1 MQSARDARAPTLVVV
16 DDDLVTQARLS
27 AYFTQEGYRVL
38 LAGDGEVFWQ
48 TLAAHPVDLVLLDI
62 NLPGQDGLSLARDLR
77 ARNAS
82 IGIILVTSRNDD
94 IDKIVGLEVGA
105 DDYVTKPFNPRELLA
120 RVKSLLRRSGENR
133 IERDEALG
141 FASWTLNLPKRRLCD
156 DNGRELALTRGEFE
170 VLALLVR
177 YPGEVMSRDRLSR
190 AVSGRDW
197 DPQDRTIDV
206 LVRRLRAKIDTGE
219 KAESLIMTVRGEGYR
234 LAVDVASRG
243 D

>member
-1 MQSARDARAPTLVVV
+1 M
-16 DDDLVTQARLS
+16 
-27 AYFTQEGYRVL
+27 
-38 LAGDGEVFWQ
+38 
-48 TLAAHPVDLVLLDI
+48 
-62 NLPGQDGLSLARDLR
+62 
-77 ARNAS
+77 
-82 IGIILVTSRNDD
+82 
-94 IDKIVGLEVGA
+94 
-105 DDYVTKPFNPRELLA
+105 
-120 RVKSLLRRSGENR
+120 
-133 IERDEALG
+133 
-141 FASWTLNLPKRRLCD
+141 NLPKRRLCD